1 LIDLKKK
8 FLIYGFG
15 TSGKSI
21 SKYLKRKKVYYKIY
35 DDYLDLSKNK
45 DSIDLGYF
53 KKNIKLFDYF
63 VVSPSIKIDKK
74 HKKNIKLFDYFVVS
88 PSIKIDKK
96 HILFAHQKKILI
108 DLDFLSLELN
118 NQIVIGVTGTEG
130 KSTICF
136 YLFQYLSN
144 FYNPIIIGNY
154 GNTILDKHNIQNLLN
169 KTKVIIVEL
178 SSYQLD
184 KIKYLRLNHAVITN
198 IYPDHLRY
206 HGSFLN
212 YVKSKFKIQSLL
224 VDNGYLHISNLDKR
238 KYSKLIKI
246 NPNNINSIS
255 NLNIKNKIFGFDI
268 HLHNEYISQRILLTS
283 GLKYNQNIKLKKFGF
298 DIHLHNEYIS
308 QRILLTSGLKY
319 NQNIKLKNLPFRYE
333 LIDNKSDFMIINDSK
348 STNLENSLLKI
359 NQINLNQKIIILGGI
374 PKKSINKKNK
384 VKNSLVLIFGPNRF
398 SIVEKLDFNNSK
410 FFTFIDLERLFKF
423 LNVVIHQLKIDI
435 ILFSPGGE
443 SFDQFKNYSHRGLI
457 FNKYI
462 KKFKI

>member
-74 HKKNIKLFDYFVVS
+74 H
-88 PSIKIDKK
+88 
-96 HILFAHQKKILI
+96 ILFAHQKKILI

-130 KSTICF
+130 KSTICL

-268 HLHNEYISQRILLTS
+268 N
-283 GLKYNQNIKLKKFGF
+283 
-298 DIHLHNEYIS
+298 LHNEYIS

>member
-1 LIDLKKK
+1 MIDLKKK

-53 KKNIKLFDYF
+53 
-63 VVSPSIKIDKK
+63 
-74 HKKNIKLFDYFVVS
+74 KKNIKLFDYFVVS

-246 NPNNINSIS
+246 NPNNINLIS
-255 NLNIKNKIFGFDI
+255 NLNIKNKI
-268 HLHNEYISQRILLTS
+268 
-283 GLKYNQNIKLKKFGF
+283 FGF

-333 LIDNKSDFMIINDSK
+333 LIDNKSDFIIINDSK

-423 LNVVIHQLKIDI
+423 LNAVIHQLKIDI

>member
-1 LIDLKKK
+1 MIDLKKK

-53 KKNIKLFDYF
+53 
-63 VVSPSIKIDKK
+63 
-74 HKKNIKLFDYFVVS
+74 KKNIKLFDYFVVS

-283 GLKYNQNIKLKKFGF
+283 GLKYNQNIKLK
-298 DIHLHNEYIS
+298 
-308 QRILLTSGLKY
+308 
-319 NQNIKLKNLPFRYE
+319 NLPFRYE
-333 LIDNKSDFMIINDSK
+333 LIDNKSDFMVINDSK

>member
-1 LIDLKKK
+1 MIDLKKK

-53 KKNIKLFDYF
+53 
-63 VVSPSIKIDKK
+63 
-74 HKKNIKLFDYFVVS
+74 KKNIKLFDYFVVS

-283 GLKYNQNIKLKKFGF
+283 GLKYNQNIKLK
-298 DIHLHNEYIS
+298 
-308 QRILLTSGLKY
+308 
-319 NQNIKLKNLPFRYE
+319 NLPFRYE
-333 LIDNKSDFMIINDSK
+333 LIDNKSDFIIINDSK

-423 LNVVIHQLKIDI
+423 LNAVIHQLKIDI

>member
-53 KKNIKLFDYF
+53 
-63 VVSPSIKIDKK
+63 
-74 HKKNIKLFDYFVVS
+74 KKNIKLFDYFVVS

-283 GLKYNQNIKLKKFGF
+283 GLKYNQNIKLK
-298 DIHLHNEYIS
+298 
-308 QRILLTSGLKY
+308 
-319 NQNIKLKNLPFRYE
+319 NLPFRYE

>member
-15 TSGKSI
+15 ISGKSI

-53 KKNIKLFDYF
+53 
-63 VVSPSIKIDKK
+63 
-74 HKKNIKLFDYFVVS
+74 KKNIKLFDYFVVS

-283 GLKYNQNIKLKKFGF
+283 GLKYNQNIKLK
-298 DIHLHNEYIS
+298 
-308 QRILLTSGLKY
+308 
-319 NQNIKLKNLPFRYE
+319 NLPFRYE
-333 LIDNKSDFMIINDSK
+333 LIDNKSDFIIINDSK

>member
-1 LIDLKKK
+1 MIDLKKK

-15 TSGKSI
+15 ISGKSI
-21 SKYLKRKKVYYKIY
+21 SKYLKRKNVYYKIY

-53 KKNIKLFDYF
+53 
-63 VVSPSIKIDKK
+63 
-74 HKKNIKLFDYFVVS
+74 KKNIKLFDYFVVS

-154 GNTILDKHNIQNLLN
+154 GNTILDKHNIQSLLN

-268 HLHNEYISQRILLTS
+268 N
-283 GLKYNQNIKLKKFGF
+283 
-298 DIHLHNEYIS
+298 LHNEYIS

-319 NQNIKLKNLPFRYE
+319 NQNIKLKNLPFRNE

-443 SFDQFKNYSHRGLI
+443 SFDQFKDYSHRGLI

>member
-74 HKKNIKLFDYFVVS
+74 H
-88 PSIKIDKK
+88 
-96 HILFAHQKKILI
+96 ILFAHQKKILI

-130 KSTICF
+130 KSTICL

-283 GLKYNQNIKLKKFGF
+283 GLKYNQNIKLK
-298 DIHLHNEYIS
+298 
-308 QRILLTSGLKY
+308 
-319 NQNIKLKNLPFRYE
+319 NLPFRYE
-333 LIDNKSDFMIINDSK
+333 LIDNKSDFIIINDSK

>member
-1 LIDLKKK
+1 MIDLKKK

-53 KKNIKLFDYF
+53 
-63 VVSPSIKIDKK
+63 
-74 HKKNIKLFDYFVVS
+74 KKNIKLFDYFVVS

-268 HLHNEYISQRILLTS
+268 N
-283 GLKYNQNIKLKKFGF
+283 
-298 DIHLHNEYIS
+298 LHNEYIS

>member
-1 LIDLKKK
+1 MIDLKKK

-74 HKKNIKLFDYFVVS
+74 H
-88 PSIKIDKK
+88 
-96 HILFAHQKKILI
+96 ILFAHQKKILI

-130 KSTICF
+130 KSTICL

-184 KIKYLRLNHAVITN
+184 KIKYLRLNHAVLTN
-198 IYPDHLRY
+198 IYPDHLKY

-283 GLKYNQNIKLKKFGF
+283 GLKYNL
-298 DIHLHNEYIS
+298 
-308 QRILLTSGLKY
+308 
-319 NQNIKLKNLPFRYE
+319 NIKLKNLPFRYE

-398 SIVEKLDFNNSK
+398 SIVDKLDFNNSK

>member
-1 LIDLKKK
+1 M
-8 FLIYGFG
+8 
-15 TSGKSI
+15 
-21 SKYLKRKKVYYKIY
+21 
-35 DDYLDLSKNK
+35 
-45 DSIDLGYF
+45 
-53 KKNIKLFDYF
+53 
-63 VVSPSIKIDKK
+63 
-74 HKKNIKLFDYFVVS
+74 
-88 PSIKIDKK
+88 
-96 HILFAHQKKILI
+96 
-108 DLDFLSLELN
+108 DFLSLELN

-154 GNTILDKHNIQNLLN
+154 GNTILDKHNIQSLLN

-238 KYSKLIKI
+238 RYSKLIKI

-268 HLHNEYISQRILLTS
+268 NFHNEYVSQRILLTS
-283 GLKYNQNIKLKKFGF
+283 
-298 DIHLHNEYIS
+298 
-308 QRILLTSGLKY
+308 RLKY
-319 NQNIKLKNLPFRYE
+319 NQNIKLKNLPFRNE

-423 LNVVIHQLKIDI
+423 LNAVIHQLKIDI

-443 SFDQFKNYSHRGLI
+443 SFDQFKDYSHRGLI

>member
-1 LIDLKKK
+1 MIDLKKK

-74 HKKNIKLFDYFVVS
+74 H
-88 PSIKIDKK
+88 
-96 HILFAHQKKILI
+96 ILFAHQKKILI

-130 KSTICF
+130 KSTICL

-268 HLHNEYISQRILLTS
+268 N
-283 GLKYNQNIKLKKFGF
+283 
-298 DIHLHNEYIS
+298 LHNEYIS

-319 NQNIKLKNLPFRYE
+319 NQNIKLKNLPFRFE

>member
-1 LIDLKKK
+1 MIDLKKK

-45 DSIDLGYF
+45 DSIDLSYF
-53 KKNIKLFDYF
+53 
-63 VVSPSIKIDKK
+63 
-74 HKKNIKLFDYFVVS
+74 KKNIKLFDYFVVS

-283 GLKYNQNIKLKKFGF
+283 GLKYNQNIKLK
-298 DIHLHNEYIS
+298 
-308 QRILLTSGLKY
+308 
-319 NQNIKLKNLPFRYE
+319 NLPFRYE

>member
-1 LIDLKKK
+1 MIDLKKK

-53 KKNIKLFDYF
+53 
-63 VVSPSIKIDKK
+63 
-74 HKKNIKLFDYFVVS
+74 KKNIKLFDYFVVS

-206 HGSFLN
+206 HDSFLN

-283 GLKYNQNIKLKKFGF
+283 GLKYNQNIKLK
-298 DIHLHNEYIS
+298 
-308 QRILLTSGLKY
+308 
-319 NQNIKLKNLPFRYE
+319 NLPFRFE

>member
-15 TSGKSI
+15 ISGKSI

-45 DSIDLGYF
+45 DSIDLSYF
-53 KKNIKLFDYF
+53 
-63 VVSPSIKIDKK
+63 
-74 HKKNIKLFDYFVVS
+74 KKNIKLFDYFVVS

-283 GLKYNQNIKLKKFGF
+283 GLKYNQNIKLK
-298 DIHLHNEYIS
+298 
-308 QRILLTSGLKY
+308 
-319 NQNIKLKNLPFRYE
+319 NLPFRFE

>member
-1 LIDLKKK
+1 MIDLKKK

-53 KKNIKLFDYF
+53 
-63 VVSPSIKIDKK
+63 
-74 HKKNIKLFDYFVVS
+74 KKNIKLFDYFVVS

-206 HGSFLN
+206 HDSFLN

-255 NLNIKNKIFGFDI
+255 NLNIKNKI
-268 HLHNEYISQRILLTS
+268 
-283 GLKYNQNIKLKKFGF
+283 FGF

>member
-1 LIDLKKK
+1 MIDLKTK

-15 TSGKSI
+15 ISGKSI

-53 KKNIKLFDYF
+53 
-63 VVSPSIKIDKK
+63 
-74 HKKNIKLFDYFVVS
+74 KKNIKLFDYFVVS

-283 GLKYNQNIKLKKFGF
+283 GLKYNQNIKLK
-298 DIHLHNEYIS
+298 
-308 QRILLTSGLKY
+308 
-319 NQNIKLKNLPFRYE
+319 NLPFRYE

>member
-1 LIDLKKK
+1 MIDLKKK

-53 KKNIKLFDYF
+53 
-63 VVSPSIKIDKK
+63 
-74 HKKNIKLFDYFVVS
+74 KKNIKLFDYFVVS

-198 IYPDHLRY
+198 IYPDHLKY

-283 GLKYNQNIKLKKFGF
+283 GLKYNQNIKLK
-298 DIHLHNEYIS
+298 
-308 QRILLTSGLKY
+308 
-319 NQNIKLKNLPFRYE
+319 NLPFRYE
-333 LIDNKSDFMIINDSK
+333 LINNKSDFMIINDSK

>member
-1 LIDLKKK
+1 MIDLKKK

-53 KKNIKLFDYF
+53 
-63 VVSPSIKIDKK
+63 
-74 HKKNIKLFDYFVVS
+74 KKNIKLFDYFVVS

-246 NPNNINSIS
+246 NPNNINLIS

-268 HLHNEYISQRILLTS
+268 N
-283 GLKYNQNIKLKKFGF
+283 
-298 DIHLHNEYIS
+298 LHNEYIS

-333 LIDNKSDFMIINDSK
+333 LIDNKSDFIIINDSK

-443 SFDQFKNYSHRGLI
+443 SFDQFKDYSHRGLI